1 MSPLSLPQVPRGV
14 IILGLRLTL
23 SLGPSHLRL
32 EAAGHPRVG
41 GRVGDG
47 LRGHHGLELFHVQSV
62 PPSLVDVDPL
72 LLDPGDKPGP
82 LDPLV

>member
-47 LRGHHGLELFHVQSV
+47 LRGHHRLELFHVQSV

>member
-14 IILGLRLTL
+14 IILGLCLTL

-47 LRGHHGLELFHVQSV
+47 LRGHHRLTKNRTAIARLKMT
-62 PPSLVDVDPL
+62 LVGE
-72 LLDPGDKPGP
+72 GDHQLGR
-82 LDPLV
+82 